1 MTLKEN
7 YKLFVDNKGDIT
19 SFEFDLKNSYY
30 QFLKQKKDEG
40 YTQYLITSD
49 LMLSII
55 IDFLKD
61 KKYTLIS
68 VKLYDTDDKE
78 TEEYIKKIFDDFSK
92 NILSEEE
99 IHKKLNYLESE
110 CSIDF
115 TTITIKNCDLGK
127 IILRSNGV
135 FNVSDGSLKK
145 ILLNKIEEVWTK
157 ND

>member
-1 MTLKEN
+1 MALKD

-19 SFEFDLKNSYY
+19 PFEFDLKNSYY

-55 IDFLKD
+55 MDFLKD
-61 KKYTLIS
+61 KEYTLIS
-68 VKLYDTDDKE
+68 VRLYDTDDKD
-78 TEEYIKKIFDDFSK
+78 TEEYIKNIFNDFSK
-92 NILSEEE
+92 DILNEKE
-99 IHKKLNYLESE
+99 IHEKLNYLESE
-110 CSIDF
+110 CSIDL
-115 TTITIKNCDLGK
+115 TTITIKNSDLGK

-135 FNVSDGSLKK
+135 FNVGDDSLKE
-145 ILLNKIEEVWTK
+145 ILLNKIEEVWAR